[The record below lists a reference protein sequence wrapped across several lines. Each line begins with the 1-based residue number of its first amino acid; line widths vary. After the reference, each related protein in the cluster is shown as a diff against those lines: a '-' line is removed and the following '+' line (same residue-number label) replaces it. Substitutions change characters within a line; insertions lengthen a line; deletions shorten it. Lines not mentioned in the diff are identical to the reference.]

1 MLTGARFDMESDGIV
16 PDLAGV
22 SETML
27 WSLHNR
33 ASEARRPD
41 SALVDPKSVHTQS
54 AINYDFAG
62 HFGVP
67 LGSLAARAV
76 EIDRALRSWL
86 DRHAEG
92 IIISLGEG
100 LETQSGFARRNPSAG
115 ALSGTN
121 PPFPP
126 HRSECARPCL
136 DGRGRA
142 LVRRFHRGSGL
153 RD

>member
-1 MLTGARFDMESDGIV
+1 MKWWAATTVEHSEPAVSPRDDRKEREPHPGIV

-41 SALVDPKSVHTQS
+41 GVLADPESVRMHS

-62 HFGVP
+62 HFGDP

-76 EIDRALRSWL
+76 
-86 DRHAEG
+86 
-92 IIISLGEG
+92 
-100 LETQSGFARRNPSAG
+100 RNRPSATVV
-115 ALSGTN
+115 ARAPSGRDRRI
-121 PPFPP
+121 P
-126 HRSECARPCL
+126 
-136 DGRGRA
+136 RGG
-142 LVRRFHRGSGL
+142 F
-153 RD
+153 